1 MSAVTAVGKAFSM
14 LEFLVATE
22 RSATLA
28 EATQM
33 TRLPKPTAH
42 RLLRA
47 LQKLGYVSRPPGT
60 RSYSMGP
67 RLARLQA
74 GDSHAHVKA
83 LARPAMAKLHQRFNE
98 TVNLGM
104 LSGREVLYLEYQA
117 TSHALRIVLRPG
129 DKDPYYCTALGRA
142 MVSALPLEEC
152 ERIIEAT
159 HPKRQTPKTLLAKS
173 SLRSLLGAVR
183 KNGFAEEHGESVD
196 GISCLA
202 VHLGQWGY
210 PQYAISLAVP
220 TPRLKGKIRTQ
231 MVQALKILATG
242 DAASS
247 GFCKLS

>member
-117 TSHALRIVLRPG
+117 TSHA
-129 DKDPYYCTALGRA
+129 
-142 MVSALPLEEC
+142 PLEEC

-220 TPRLKGKIRTQ
+220 TPRLKGQIRTQ
-231 MVQALKILATG
+231 MVKALKILARAE
-242 DAASS
+242 AAPS
-247 GFCKLS
+247 GFLRLS